1 MQKFEREQIR
11 ELTADDL
18 RDIVGFEIEKGQNPC
33 LDRLFFVETRATKK
47 VPRKIFPV
55 YPAEV
60 VGGKDGDMLVV
71 YVVQFMAGQY
81 GTACTTIPVG
91 DIGVK
96 CRFWTLPPV
105 DAVMDAMP
113 LKDAAEVQ

>member
-1 MQKFEREQIR
+1 MQKFEREQTR

-18 RDIVGFEIEKGQNPC
+18 RDIVGVELKKGGNPC

-60 VGGKDGDMLVV
+60 VSGKDGDVLVAF
-71 YVVQFMAGQY
+71 VVQSVIGQY
-81 GTACTTIPVG
+81 CTSCITIPFG

-105 DAVMDAMP
+105 DAVMDTMP